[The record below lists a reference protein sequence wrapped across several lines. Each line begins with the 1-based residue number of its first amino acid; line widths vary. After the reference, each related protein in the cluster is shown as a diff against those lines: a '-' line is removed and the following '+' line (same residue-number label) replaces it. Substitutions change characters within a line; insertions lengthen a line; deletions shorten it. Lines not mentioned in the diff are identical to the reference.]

1 MDNIVVEDI
10 SLYRQ
15 TFFYLNILYVFILYI
30 MYFYIFYFTY
40 VFTILYIYIS
50 FWGGIITHILRH

>member
-50 FWGGIITHILRH
+50 FWGVLLHTY